1 MRKSRVSDC
10 FVADCLG
17 AARPKSIGKRQN
29 DESRPGPLGKRNEGL
44 RLRGGAREIGR
55 RKTAEDLPGLCM
67 RQRTPHCLI
76 KKENCQDGE
85 DNAECSQRQTVKA
98 NSVNVGI
105 GFASRLTVVGL
116 SRADRID
123 VCDVGD
129 VRKRMRRLK
138 DRDERQRQYQ
148 D

>member
-1 MRKSRVSDC
+1 MT
-10 FVADCLG
+10 
-17 AARPKSIGKRQN
+17 N
-29 DESRPGPLGKRNEGL
+29 PGQGRLVKETRGL
-44 RLRGGAREIGR
+44 RLRGRAREIGR

-85 DNAECSQRQTVKA
+85 DNAECCQRQAVKA

-105 GFASRLTVVGL
+105 GFACRLTVVGL

-123 VCDVGD
+123 VCDVC
-129 VRKRMRRLK
+129 KRMRRLK